1 MNRLINGAIASMNSF
16 LKLLSI
22 RQVLIAVLASV
33 LLLSTTACGA
43 GSNTTAS
50 SGAYKADP
58 SAYKN
63 SVNNKGI
70 DYQRELYK
78 PTQSPKG
85 GMNNYNDDNRYDNG
99 TKADAKKLIKS
110 AERNLQ
116 KKAESPQDLVKNAR
130 DNNPLGR
137 EARREATRNAGNVT
151 EELKDD
157 LSEGTQKGIENI
169 KRNVEQARQS
179 VPRVVE
185 EAKRNAQDAGKDVQ
199 ESANDLSKGIQ
210 KATGRAANA
219 VQEGTADT
227 IDSVRNR
234 N

>member
-43 GSNTTAS
+43 GTNTTAS
-50 SGAYKADP
+50 SGAYKAD
-58 SAYKN
+58 SNAYKN
-63 SVNNKGI
+63 SVNNEGI

-78 PTQSPKG
+78 STQSPKG
-85 GMNNYNDDNRYDNG
+85 GMNNYNDDNQYDKNG
-99 TKADAKKLIKS
+99 TKADAQKLINR

-116 KKAESPQDLVKNAR
+116 KKAESPQELVENVR
-130 DNNPLGR
+130 DRNPLGR
-137 EARREATRNAGNVT
+137 QARDASRNAGDVT

-157 LSEGTQKGIENI
+157 LSKGTQKGIENI

-179 VPRVVE
+179 VPKVVE
-185 EAKRNAQDAGKDVQ
+185 EAKRNAQEAGKDAQ
-199 ESANDLSKGIQ
+199 DSANDLSKGIQ
-210 KATGRAANA
+210 RATGRATDA
-219 VQEGTADT
+219 VQDRTADT

>member
-50 SGAYKADP
+50 SGTYKADP

-63 SVNNKGI
+63 SVNNEGI

-85 GMNNYNDDNRYDNG
+85 GMNNYNDDNQYGKNA
-99 TKADAKKLIKS
+99 TKADAQKLINR

-116 KKAESPQDLVKNAR
+116 KKAESPQELVENVR
-130 DNNPLGR
+130 DRNPLGSQ
-137 EARREATRNAGNVT
+137 ARDASRNAGDVT

-157 LSEGTQKGIENI
+157 LSKGTQKGIENI

-185 EAKRNAQDAGKDVQ
+185 EAKRNAQEAGKDVQ
-199 ESANDLSKGIQ
+199 DSANDLSKGVQ
-210 KATGRAANA
+210 RATGRAAEA
-219 VQEGTADT
+219 VQDRTADT
-227 IDSVRNR
+227 IDSVRKSN
-234 N
+234 